1 MAPAL
6 DGGGRPMRTRLRALG
21 TLVRLACAR
30 PLVTVI
36 IGILAALAG
45 LGYTVRHLGFV
56 TSGRDLLPQDRPYV
70 HRDEEYSDDFPRL
83 DQLVV
88 AVASDDVA
96 RSKAYARRLAQEL
109 RRDRA
114 TFEHVTYRIDP
125 HRFRG
130 RELLYLSRD
139 ELTNL
144 RDQLMEHRHFLDTFA
159 ARPTLDAMVDGI
171 RTELVAAF
179 VRNAFDLGLDDGEK
193 KVDLGT
199 ARALLEQMS
208 ARLDG
213 PAPYRS
219 PWGALFSLKSGD
231 DDAGYFL
238 SDDEHLLFV
247 LIEATRRKGS
257 FTNYHDAIAP
267 LRATIAR
274 VGAEFPGVAAGL
286 TGAPVLANDEMEA
299 AFRDSKHATLL
310 AFGLTLAL
318 LAFAFRK
325 HRMPFLLLGTLAV
338 SLCWSLAII
347 TLTIGHLSIFSV
359 MFISI
364 VIGLGTDYGVY
375 LLYRN
380 DEERALGRSPRDA
393 FEVTARR
400 TGPGTLSG
408 SLTAAA
414 SFYVLMAT
422 DFPGIRELGFIAGTS
437 LLLAWLSMMTV
448 LPALV
453 VLTTRGG
460 RARAHAARDGGP
472 SRVPFVE
479 VVTRHPVLVLGL
491 SGVAAAMSLFTLRG
505 VHFDYNLLHLQARGT
520 ESVEWEERI
529 LQAAGRSSFVALS
542 TAGSLDE
549 LRERVAAFERL
560 ASVSEVESV
569 LTLIPSDQAVKQE
582 RLAELAPVV
591 ARVVVAPAQPVDVGR
606 LAAALRAL
614 EERLGLAVDEAP
626 AGHDRDEIVAFRD
639 QTAALRRKL
648 EGTAPT
654 LALAALQDRLRTDF
668 AHTLHRLQRN
678 LRPNPIG
685 LADVPPELRRRFV
698 GQSGRF
704 LIQIQPK
711 VDIWDREGAERF
723 VGDLRTV
730 DADVTGTPVITFEAI
745 RYMERA
751 YRQGTIYALL
761 VVGLLTFLV
770 VGRAR
775 ESALAMLSLLL
786 GTLWTVG
793 LMRVAGLP
801 FNLGNIFGFP
811 LILGAGAEFGLNVV
825 LRHLEA
831 RERGGPLLPRST
843 FFAVLVN
850 GLTTVVGFGSL
861 MTAAHRGIFGLGLLL
876 TLGMIATLGAS
887 LIVLPVMLAW
897 TERLGSVVPA
907 VAGKRSPESRDA
919 A

>member
-1 MAPAL
+1 
-6 DGGGRPMRTRLRALG
+6 MRTRLRALG
-21 TLVRLACAR
+21 ILVRLACAR
-30 PLVTVI
+30 PLLTVLV
-36 IGILAALAG
+36 GALTAAAG
-45 LGYTVRHLGFV
+45 LGYTARHLGFV
-56 TSGRDLLPQDRPYV
+56 TSGRDLLPQDRAYV

-88 AVASDDVA
+88 AVASDDAV
-96 RSKAYARRLAQEL
+96 RSKAYAHRLAQEL
-109 RRDRA
+109 RRDPE
-114 TFEHVTYRIDP
+114 TFKHVTYRIDP

-139 ELTNL
+139 ELTDL
-144 RDQLMEHRHFLDTFA
+144 GEQLVEHREFLDAFA
-159 ARPTLDAMVDGI
+159 ARPSLDTMVDGI
-171 RTELVAAF
+171 RTEVVSAF
-179 VRNAFDLGLDDGEK
+179 VRNAFDLGLDDGGE

-199 ARALLEQMS
+199 ARALLEQIS

-247 LIEATRRKGS
+247 LIEATRKKDS

-274 VGAEFPGVAAGL
+274 VAAEFPGVTAGL

-299 AFRDSKHATLL
+299 AFRDSKHATIL

-338 SLCWSLAII
+338 SLCWSLAVV
-347 TLTIGHLSIFSV
+347 TLTVGHLSIFSV

-380 DEERALGRSPRDA
+380 EEERALGRSPREA

-460 RARAHAARDGGP
+460 RDRTHAPRDAGP
-472 SRVPFVE
+472 SQVPFVA
-479 VVTRHPVLVLGL
+479 VVARHPVRVLGL
-491 SGVAAAMSLFTLRG
+491 AGVAAVLSLFTLRG

-542 TAGSLDE
+542 TAGSLDD
-549 LRERVAAFERL
+549 LRDRVAAFEQL
-560 ASVSEVESV
+560 TSVSEVESV
-569 LTLIPSDQAVKQE
+569 LSLIPSDQPAKQTV
-582 RLAELAPVV
+582 LAELAPVV
-591 ARVVVAPAQPVDVGR
+591 TPVVVGPAQPVDVGR
-606 LAAALRAL
+606 LVAALRAL
-614 EERLGLAVDEAP
+614 EQRLDLAVDEAP
-626 AGHDRDEIVAFRD
+626 AGHDRDEVVAFRD
-639 QTAALRRKL
+639 ETAALARKL
-648 EGTAPT
+648 DATTSAAAP
-654 LALAALQDRLRTDF
+654 ALAALQDRLRTDF
-668 AHTLHRLQRN
+668 AHTLHRLQGN

-751 YRQGTIYALL
+751 YRQGTVYALL
-761 VVGLLTFLV
+761 VVGLLTFFV
-770 VGRAR
+770 IGRLR
-775 ESALAMLSLLL
+775 ESVLAMLSLVLA
-786 GTLWTVG
+786 TLWTVG

-831 RERGGPLLPRST
+831 RERGGPLLPGST

-876 TLGMIATLGAS
+876 TLGMVATLGAS
-887 LIVLPVMLAW
+887 LIVLPVMLVW
-897 TERLGSVVPA
+897 TERLKSIAPVV
-907 VAGKRSPESRDA
+907 VGRRSPESRDA